1 MSRVRSKDTKPEVLL
16 RKLLFR
22 KGFRFRLHGRN
33 LPGTPDIV
41 LPKFRTAI
49 FVHGCFWHLHDCKR
63 GTLPETRREWWKSK
77 LEKNRERDRKNFLLL
92 NEIGWRVA
100 VVWECAF
107 RKHGQDS
114 KEHVISELSL
124 FFRSKDLLFLE
135 IPPAANATPN
145 LDSTEEKEN
154 SGEEKE
160 PMAEIPK

>member
-1 MSRVRSKDTKPEVLL
+1 MAAFGIFMTVKGEP
-16 RKLLFR
+16 FR
-22 KGFRFRLHGRN
+22 KHGGNGGKANWR
-33 LPGTPDIV
+33 
-41 LPKFRTAI
+41 
-49 FVHGCFWHLHDCKR
+49 
-63 GTLPETRREWWKSK
+63 
-77 LEKNRERDRKNFLLL
+77 L
-92 NEIGWRVA
+92 NEMGWRVA

-114 KEHVISELSL
+114 KEHIISELSL

-145 LDSTEEKEN
+145 LDSTEGKEN